1 MNRTLRQIVDSRFFH
16 RFIIGVIVGAAILV
30 GLETSPELRARYG
43 PIMHALDGIIL
54 AIFVVEIAMKMA
66 AHGRNPW
73 RYFRDPWNVFDFTIV
88 VICFLPMQ
96 GQFAAVL
103 RLVRILRVL
112 RLVSNV
118 PRLQLLVGALLK
130 SMPSMGYVGF
140 LLFLLFY
147 IYGVM
152 GTFLFG
158 AHDPIHFGS
167 LVASMLALFRTVT
180 MEDWTD
186 LMYTQMYGA
195 GYVEGQT
202 LEVTYTSHAPVAVLY
217 FVSFILFGTMIML
230 NLFIGV
236 IMKSMNE
243 MQLEAEYEDRA
254 RHQIQFGS
262 VTVADD
268 IKHLEHQLDRA
279 KEALQSILLRV
290 NHELQHKPLPGR
302 TEAARLTNNEDAPK

>member
-1 MNRTLRQIVDSRFFH
+1 MDKRLQTIVDSPHFQ
-16 RFIIGVIVGAAILV
+16 RFIIGVIIAAAILI
-30 GLETSPELRARYG
+30 GLETSPQLRAEYG
-43 PIMHALDGIIL
+43 RLMRALDAVIL
-54 AIFVVEIAMKMA
+54 GIFVVEIAVKMG
-66 AHGRNPW
+66 AHGRRPW
-73 RYFRDPWNVFDFTIV
+73 RYFHDGWNIFDFTIV
-88 VICFLPMQ
+88 AVCFLPMQ

-112 RLVSNV
+112 RLVTNI

-130 SMPSMGYVGF
+130 SIPSMGYVGI

-147 IYGVM
+147 MYGVM

-158 AHDPIHFGS
+158 AIDPVHWGS
-167 LVASMLALFRTVT
+167 LPVSMLSLFRTVT

-195 GYVEGQT
+195 GYVEGET
-202 LEVTYTSHAPVAVLY
+202 TAPTFTPQAIVAVIY

-243 MQLEAEYEDRA
+243 MQLEAEHELRA
-254 RHQIQFGS
+254 RHRRDLGQIT
-262 VTVADD
+262 VTDE
-268 IKHLEHQLDRA
+268 IRQLQHQLESI
-279 KEALQSILLRV
+279 KEALQAVSFRISS
-290 NHELQHKPLPGR
+290 ELEAKPPANRGSEL
-302 TEAARLTNNEDAPK
+302 N